1 MAAGSASTLVT
12 SSMQVTGEIT
22 QSYILD
28 AIVNS
33 PIGNLA
39 ILVYMIAA
47 VGFFISVAV
56 FQNYAM
62 GIWLILGPTLWDI
75 TSNTRNDEVN
85 VNWMYAGMVVQNQE
99 YLYNFSNPTIADQN
113 NLNAGPSTVYVM
125 WDGIVSSVV
134 QNLTGLIA
142 NITNDPATRLFA
154 KATIQEG
161 LLSAVIKDPD
171 IKEAVKMAMGAHC
184 TPMMYGGSASGAQRW
199 GPLEVMELEDALANR
214 RVGNLPEEVVRK
226 LCRLKVVH
234 NAWDAGSSE
243 SFGDLYNSSPAK
255 SCETAPWSGLSVSG
269 HTLANCLDFSQAVW
283 EALEVEAEKH
293 MRETYAVAGG
303 DSEGTAVTG
312 RSLLP
317 QWSQEML
324 SQDRR
329 SLRRLV
335 ATYAARNEMDSLNYL
350 TQSEALS
357 EGQGEQDKDRT
368 AAAIIGWLEKESAQS
383 QAIMFF
389 EAVPYIQGAL
399 LYFLS
404 VVYPFICIIMLIP
417 GYHTAMLTWMG
428 AWAWVKSW
436 DIMFYVISFL
446 SGIMSETMIHM
457 GMLHTNMKM
466 NEVVGVMGSIG
477 DLPSN
482 VVEKLQDV
490 NFLHLAV
497 YSMLDGM
504 DPKFSAGIINYI
516 LAITTISVPA
526 ITGIFFLWGRASTLS
541 FLSDSVERKSSE
553 ASARTRAQVEDQI
566 QRNIDLGRQREI
578 RKGAATAAAV
588 GAGLGFSLAGPV
600 GAAVGAYGANLLGE
614 SLTGVSKGLRDGKD
628 AALWSGRSMALP
640 AGDILDPIQVGK
652 EAFYFSNIMPYLN
665 NMTGAS
671 NRNPHRE
678 WIDSDARL
686 KLKSDMF
693 AVGMKFGD

>member
-1 MAAGSASTLVT
+1 
-12 SSMQVTGEIT
+12 MQVTGEIT

-33 PIGNLA
+33 PVGNLA

-56 FQNYAM
+56 FQNYKM

-85 VNWMYAGMVVQNQE
+85 VNWKYAGMVVQNQE
-99 YLYNFSNPTIADQN
+99 YLYNFSNPTLSDQN

-171 IKEAVKMAMGAHC
+171 VKEAIKMAMGPHC
-184 TPMMYGGSASGAQRW
+184 TPMMYGGNSGAQRW
-199 GPLEVMELEDALANR
+199 GPLEVIELEEALLNR
-214 RVGNLPEEVVRK
+214 RVGTIPEQVVRK

-243 SFGDLYNSSPAK
+243 SFNDLYNSSPAK

-269 HTLANCLDFSQAVW
+269 NTLGNCLDFSQAVW
-283 EALEVEAEKH
+283 EALEVEAERH

-303 DSEGTAVTG
+303 DSEGVASTG

-317 QWSQEML
+317 QWSQDML
-324 SQDRR
+324 SQDPR

-350 TQSEALS
+350 TRSEALS

-428 AWAWVKSW
+428 AWAWIKSW

-446 SGIMSETMIHM
+446 AGIMSETMIHM
-457 GMLHTNMKM
+457 GMLHSSLKM

-477 DLPSN
+477 DLPMN

-541 FLSDSVERKSSE
+541 FLSDAVERKSQE

-566 QRNIDLGRQREI
+566 QRNIELERQMEVRE
-578 RKGAATAAAV
+578 GAAAAAAV
-588 GAGLGFSLAGPV
+588 GAGIGFAVGGPV
-600 GAAVGAYGANLLGE
+600 GAAVGAYGGNLLGD
-614 SLTGVSKGLRDGKD
+614 SLTGISKGLRDGQD
-628 AALWSGRSMALP
+628 AALWTGRPMALP
-640 AGDILDPIQVGK
+640 AGDILDPVTVGEK
-652 EAFYFSNIMPYLN
+652 AFYFSAIMPHVN
-665 NMTGAS
+665 SVAGRS
-671 NRNPHRE
+671 NKNPE
-678 WIDSDARL
+678 KDWIDGEKRL
-686 KLKSDMF
+686 KLRTDMYS
-693 AVGMKFGD
+693 VGMKFGD